1 MELTGLFLL
10 SQNKDPKMS
19 RVALESLYRLL
30 WVYIIRIKCE
40 SNTVTQRLVL
50 GSTDQH
56 VFEMYLLLPCS
67 NLKFF
72 LFLLQSAAQ
81 YHFST
86 FPQRLPECCSQ
97 RHTPQHLC

>member
-1 MELTGLFLL
+1 MGLFLL

-50 GSTDQH
+50 GLAD
-56 VFEMYLLLPCS
+56 
-67 NLKFF
+67 
-72 LFLLQSAAQ
+72 
-81 YHFST
+81 
-86 FPQRLPECCSQ
+86 
-97 RHTPQHLC
+97 